1 MRPFRIT
8 ASGQSLK
15 IYGKSFINILNRL
28 GLKNISLPNMLGLK
42 TFLCLTPT
50 GELKFGVR

>member
-28 GLKNISLPNMLGLK
+28 GLKNISLPNMLANLEIK
-42 TFLCLTPT
+42 LS
-50 GELKFGVR
+50 